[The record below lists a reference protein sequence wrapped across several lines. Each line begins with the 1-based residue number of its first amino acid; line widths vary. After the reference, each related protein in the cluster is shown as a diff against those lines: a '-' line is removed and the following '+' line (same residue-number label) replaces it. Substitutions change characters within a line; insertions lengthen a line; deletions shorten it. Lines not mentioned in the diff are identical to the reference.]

1 MHNDSKRFDFFVRPV
16 LIRIL
21 LVAVAMT
28 IAIVIGAMIGYA
40 IGGSNPFRVF
50 LPSTWG
56 HLLDFVR

>member
-1 MHNDSKRFDFFVRPV
+1 MNNNPNRFDVFVKPV

-21 LVAVAMT
+21 LVAIAMT
-28 IAIVIGAMIGYA
+28 IAIIIGAMAGYA
-40 IGGSNPFRVF
+40 IGGGNPFRVF